1 MITCEKCGTTSPV
14 KTRFCGHCGNRMAEV
29 DAAVKTRVY
38 PWKALSMAM
47 AGVLLLAAVV
57 AACLTLLP
65 QRRLKLVVGHEW
77 VYSTSAPGDKLSPAN
92 EKEVTVTVTGKTAG
106 QADTYDLTVSSR
118 EKPSTESFIVKS
130 TKEGVLLDKSSAKQL
145 DQSAMLVKYPLKNG
159 MEWLFS
165 PQKRLVAGMKVA
177 GEETVTVPAGKFKC
191 YKIDTNLAEGDQH
204 ITIWFNESVG
214 FVKLLSWRENKG
226 ERASEFIAE
235 LKKHGKSNPDALKSA
250 KVAADGKSERAAC
263 ILNIRNVQQAIRSDQ
278 NLNNRSAGDAIK
290 WSGIIGPG
298 LYLEKSPTCPAHG
311 KYIFKDKYPEVGTL
325 AMECSLSG
333 PPQNHEPEN
342 HSDW

>member
-1 MITCEKCGTTSPV
+1 
-14 KTRFCGHCGNRMAEV
+14 MAEV

-47 AGVLLLAAVV
+47 AGVLLLAGVV

-77 VYSTSAPGDKLSPAN
+77 VYSVTSPADKHSPTK
-92 EKEVTVTVTGKTAG
+92 EKEVTIIVTGKTVG
-106 QADTYDLTVSSR
+106 QADTYDLTVSTRARS
-118 EKPSTESFIVKS
+118 STESFVVRS
-130 TKEGVLLDKSSAKQL
+130 TKEGIMLEKSTNKPLEQT
-145 DQSAMLVKYPLKNG
+145 AMLVKYPLKKG
-159 MEWLFS
+159 TAWVFS
-165 PQKRLVAGMKVA
+165 PEKNFSADMKVA
-177 GEETVTVPAGKFKC
+177 GEETLTVPAGKFKC
-191 YKIDTNLAEGDQH
+191 YKIDTSIVDSNQH
-204 ITIWFNESVG
+204 ITIWFNKSVG
-214 FVKLLSWRENKG
+214 FVKLEGWRENKG
-226 ERASEFIAE
+226 ARESEFVSE
-235 LKKHGKSNPDALKSA
+235 LKKHGKSNPESAKSA

-278 NLNNRSAGDAIK
+278 NMNIRSAGDAIK

-298 LYLEKSPTCPAHG
+298 LYIEKSPTCPAHG